1 MEKGSGFLGAGQQ
14 FNQVAMKIESRIG
27 KSTFSDRTIYEFI
40 TNFDH
45 FRSLLPEGKVSGWES
60 SGDRCSFQVDPL
72 GRTGLQILEKQPHS
86 LVKVASI
93 PEFSKYQFTIW
104 IQLKQVAEGD
114 TRIKITVEPHVNQL
128 LMPMIKGPLKLFVN
142 GLIDKIEGFDFST
155 QAERS
160 PSA

>member
-1 MEKGSGFLGAGQQ
+1 MGTGQPIIKA
-14 FNQVAMKIESRIG
+14 AMKIESRIG
-27 KSTFSDRTIYEFI
+27 KSASSDRTIYEFI

-45 FRSLLPEGKVSGWES
+45 FKSLLPEGKVSGWES
-60 SGDRCSFQVDPL
+60 SGDRCSFQVEPL

-114 TRIKITVEPHVNQL
+114 TRIKITVEPHVNQFL
-128 LMPMIKGPLKLFVN
+128 IPMIKGPLKLFVN

-155 QAERS
+155 QEER
-160 PSA
+160 